1 MCVCIYIT
9 IENSTCSLLVYSKAI
24 DFYIINL
31 VFCNLTRVAYYLQET
46 FCLFFWNLCINNHV
60 IYEQRKF
67 YFFLLN
73 MYIFYVLF
81 LSIALVLTSRM
92 KLEKNGERG
101 QLCVLPNLSGKTSS
115 FSSLTMMLT
124 VGFV

>member
-1 MCVCIYIT
+1 
-9 IENSTCSLLVYSKAI
+9 
-24 DFYIINL
+24 
-31 VFCNLTRVAYYLQET
+31 
-46 FCLFFWNLCINNHV
+46 
-60 IYEQRKF
+60 
-67 YFFLLN
+67 